1 VVVVVLDVVVVG
13 DSVVVVEDV
22 VVDVELVDDDVVD
35 EVLVD
40 EDVLDEVLVDEEL
53 VDEDVLDEELVDGEL
68 VDVDVLDEELVDEE
82 LVDEDVL
89 DEELVGGELVDE
101 DVLVEEVL
109 VVVGGGVPE
118 PLRAIVTVP
127 PGLAVNWSCAVAVPV
142 AVGVKLTVTEQ
153 VAPAASEMPVQKLP
167 NAVNCVAFVPV
178 IVAAP
183 IGPVGEPPVLV
194 TMNAND
200 SFVVPTATEPKL

>member
-1 VVVVVLDVVVVG
+1 
-13 DSVVVVEDV
+13 
-22 VVDVELVDDDVVD
+22 
-35 EVLVD
+35 VLVD
-40 EDVLDEVLVDEEL
+40 EDVLDDELVDGVL
-53 VDEDVLDEELVDGEL
+53 VDEDVLDDELVDGR
-68 VDVDVLDEELVDEE
+68 

-89 DEELVGGELVDE
+89 VE
-101 DVLVEEVL
+101 VEEVL